1 MVFIRGTRKVL
12 DRVGSPSEPDTASTT
27 MLGDGFV
34 TVLFWR
40 PQVALFVNA
49 TSLLPVFMPM
59 APAATVLER
68 FPETLAGIL
77 RTHGIADHII
87 AHEVGQTAEQHLA
100 KTNNRSVVGVM
111 TEFRPPRR
119 LASRH
124 DRRFGGVRWPLRLAD
139 PWLSMRASGSG
150 PWR

>member
-111 TEFRPPRR
+111 TEFV
-119 LASRH
+119 H
-124 DRRFGGVRWPLRLAD
+124 LAD
-139 PWLSMRASGSG
+139 WPADTIVASAVCVGHCASPTRG
-150 PWR
+150 

>member
-1 MVFIRGTRKVL
+1 MVIIRGTRKVL
-12 DRVGSPSEPDTASTT
+12 DRVGSPSEPNTASTT

-87 AHEVGQTAEQHLA
+87 LT
-100 KTNNRSVVGVM
+100 RSA
-111 TEFRPPRR
+111 RPPSSTSPRPTTA
-119 LASRH
+119 AS
-124 DRRFGGVRWPLRLAD
+124 
-139 PWLSMRASGSG
+139 SAS
-150 PWR
+150 